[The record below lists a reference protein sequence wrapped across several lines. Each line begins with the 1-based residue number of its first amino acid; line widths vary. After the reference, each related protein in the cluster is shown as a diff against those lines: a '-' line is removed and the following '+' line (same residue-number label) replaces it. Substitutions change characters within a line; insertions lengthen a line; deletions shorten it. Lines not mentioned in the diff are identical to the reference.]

1 MFKLKLTPPRYATQ
15 PAFESHVSLPAVQS
29 LLTLL
34 TTLNATTTLNVGSAL
49 PDLHVTK
56 PAVPVS
62 SAWILI
68 QKLTFCRNETAERM
82 LFPAWKEVVGLVGAE
97 DKEGGTSL
105 YGVYPDA
112 EDKKRAMTV
121 EVHECFGY
129 FWGGHRRER
138 EVEVVERRLRGV
150 EVEVEGWE
158 VRGVGG
164 FLGKGA
170 VG

>member
-1 MFKLKLTPPRYATQ
+1 MLKLKLTPPRYTTQ

-49 PDLHVTK
+49 PNLHVTK

-82 LFPAWKEVVGLVGAE
+82 LFPAWKEVVGLVAGKE
-97 DKEGGTSL
+97 DNGTLL
-105 YGVYPDA
+105 YGAYPDA
-112 EDKKRAMTV
+112 EDKKRVMTV

-129 FWGGHRRER
+129 FWGGHRWER

-150 EVEVEGWE
+150 GVEVEGWE

-164 FLGKGA
+164 FLGKER
-170 VG
+170 